1 MTSCRLCREWE
12 GENAGAARCA
22 QPGGLWSGSI
32 YPACAAVC
40 DVHAPGSKA
49 SRAGSGRR
57 TAILASISCTK
68 ANPRQWRNTKH
79 FWRIKA
85 SISSCRQQIG
95 RARATGNA
103 EAPLIPD
110 IGNPFDGMTGNGII
124 RRQLASCRDAGHGAE
139 KKPNCRG
146 KRETTAAEA

>member
-1 MTSCRLCREWE
+1 MAEYEAFLADQSEHIKLLCIDRL
-12 GENAGAARCA
+12 NKSDHVSNV
-22 QPGGLWSGSI
+22 GGVIPFRPMSS
-32 YPACAAVC
+32 P
-40 DVHAPGSKA
+40 
-49 SRAGSGRR
+49 
-57 TAILASISCTK
+57 IL
-68 ANPRQWRNTKH
+68 
-79 FWRIKA
+79 
-85 SISSCRQQIG
+85 CRQQIG